1 MTTTSN
7 DVPRPDE
14 WGGRL
19 TPSDVHHVLFTR
31 AGLGRRGY
39 DEVEVDV
46 FLERVQQEL
55 TRLIGEKADL
65 RDEVARLRAQLA
77 SAGSGS
83 GAASAVDTV
92 TKEEAQLQAVRLLAA
107 AQQTA
112 DTYVA
117 DAEKYSQR
125 LTLDAREHSEQMV
138 AEARDAAKRMVA
150 EAERLAGETAARTID
165 GEVVAGAGPSK
176 EELDQQVAYLKT
188 FGQVVRVQLR
198 AYLEA
203 LLRDVEDEWG
213 RADPG
218 VVLAAPPSPETAL
231 RWRLAHPR
239 PRTVRHLRQPATRT
253 RSLLAR
259 TRSRRTPCASSSR
272 ATGAV
277 NGTHAHAR
285 SGRRSGSTPADT
297 GVSLRPRR
305 PVPDELRAPG
315 GGAAISCRRRLHR
328 GQRRSAPP
336 ASRGRRGRRRRASR
350 PARPTS
356 RPDHASACCTSD
368 VACCC
373 MDRAGSLL
381 AEERGERLRRG
392 PEPVGGRRAVRLVR
406 SASRCRTGVRAQRI
420 ACSSQS
426 SAKVRSRSAAGPPPA
441 GR

>member
-1 MTTTSN
+1 MTTSN
-7 DVPRPDE
+7 DGHRTDD
-14 WGGRL
+14 WSGRL

-65 RDEVARLRAQLA
+65 RDEVSRLKAQLA

-83 GAASAVDTV
+83 GASSAVDTV

-138 AEARDAAKRMVA
+138 AEAREAAKRMVA

-165 GEVVAGAGPSK
+165 GETVSNAGPSK

-203 LLRDVEDEWG
+203 LLRDVEEEWG

-218 VVLAAPPSPETAL
+218 VVLAAPPELSPESEA
-231 RWRLAHPR
+231 APAGASAPGDVPEDPDGGGAGPER
-239 PRTVRHLRQPATRT
+239 PSDAIDLVEQDD
-253 RSLLAR
+253 
-259 TRSRRTPCASSSR
+259 
-272 ATGAV
+272 GAV
-277 NGTHAHAR
+277 NGSHAR
-285 SGRRSGSTPADT
+285 SRKRSTVT
-297 GVSLRPRR
+297 
-305 PVPDELRAPG
+305 
-315 GGAAISCRRRLHR
+315 LH
-328 GQRRSAPP
+328 
-336 ASRGRRGRRRRASR
+336 SR
-350 PARPTS
+350 
-356 RPDHASACCTSD
+356 
-368 VACCC
+368 
-373 MDRAGSLL
+373 
-381 AEERGERLRRG
+381 
-392 PEPVGGRRAVRLVR
+392 
-406 SASRCRTGVRAQRI
+406 
-420 ACSSQS
+420 
-426 SAKVRSRSAAGPPPA
+426 
-441 GR
+441 

>member
-1 MTTTSN
+1 MTTS
-7 DVPRPDE
+7 DAVHSPEE

-65 RDEVARLRAQLA
+65 RDEVARLKAQLA
-77 SAGSGS
+77 AAGSESGAGS
-83 GAASAVDTV
+83 RAASAVDTV

-138 AEARDAAKRMVA
+138 AEAREAAKRMVA

-165 GEVVAGAGPSK
+165 GQVVSTAAGPTK

-203 LLRDVEDEWG
+203 LLRDVEEEWG

-218 VVLAAPPSPETAL
+218 VVVATPPALQTAVEPS
-231 RWRLAHPR
+231 A
-239 PRTVRHLRQPATRT
+239 
-253 RSLLAR
+253 
-259 TRSRRTPCASSSR
+259 
-272 ATGAV
+272 
-277 NGTHAHAR
+277 NGTAPDEVLDEDRDPADAQSSDAGDAIDLLEQGDGAMNGSHAR
-285 SGRRSGSTPADT
+285 SRKRTT
-297 GVSLRPRR
+297 VT
-305 PVPDELRAPG
+305 
-315 GGAAISCRRRLHR
+315 LH
-328 GQRRSAPP
+328 
-336 ASRGRRGRRRRASR
+336 SR
-350 PARPTS
+350 
-356 RPDHASACCTSD
+356 
-368 VACCC
+368 
-373 MDRAGSLL
+373 
-381 AEERGERLRRG
+381 
-392 PEPVGGRRAVRLVR
+392 
-406 SASRCRTGVRAQRI
+406 
-420 ACSSQS
+420 
-426 SAKVRSRSAAGPPPA
+426 
-441 GR
+441 

>member
-7 DVPRPDE
+7 DAPRPDE

-65 RDEVARLRAQLA
+65 RDEVSRLRAQLA
-77 SAGSGS
+77 TAGSGS
-83 GAASAVDTV
+83 RAASAVDTV

-125 LTLDAREHSEQMV
+125 LTIDAREHSEQMV
-138 AEARDAAKRMVA
+138 AEAREAAKRMVA

-218 VVLAAPPSPETAL
+218 VVLAAPPAL
-231 RWRLAHPR
+231 EPGAALEAGAP
-239 PRTVRHLRQPATRT
+239 PSANGAPPPSAGDEDPAGPGGDAQPAGPEDAV
-253 RSLLAR
+253 SLVEQGD
-259 TRSRRTPCASSSR
+259 
-272 ATGAV
+272 GAL

-285 SGRRSGSTPADT
+285 QRST
-297 GVSLRPRR
+297 V
-305 PVPDELRAPG
+305 
-315 GGAAISCRRRLHR
+315 RLH
-328 GQRRSAPP
+328 
-336 ASRGRRGRRRRASR
+336 SR
-350 PARPTS
+350 
-356 RPDHASACCTSD
+356 
-368 VACCC
+368 
-373 MDRAGSLL
+373 
-381 AEERGERLRRG
+381 
-392 PEPVGGRRAVRLVR
+392 
-406 SASRCRTGVRAQRI
+406 
-420 ACSSQS
+420 
-426 SAKVRSRSAAGPPPA
+426 
-441 GR
+441 